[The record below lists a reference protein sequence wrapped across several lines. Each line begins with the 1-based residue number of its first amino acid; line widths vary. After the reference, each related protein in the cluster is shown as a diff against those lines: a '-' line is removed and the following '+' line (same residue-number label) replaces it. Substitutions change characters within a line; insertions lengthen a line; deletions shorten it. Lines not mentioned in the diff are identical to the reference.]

1 MSMHK
6 DSFAGNGGSEPASIF
21 DLPGTAAAMARAGEA
36 FGQRYGE
43 WQREMLAFV
52 SNRMKA
58 DMELPMALAGCRDA
72 AEVAKVQQAWVE
84 EATQAYL
91 GESGRLAEIGA
102 SVVQG
107 GMTSWFAALHEAA
120 DATKSVT
127 EATVG
132 DYVPTTPA
140 PEASAPQA

>member
-1 MSMHK
+1 MAMHEN
-6 DSFAGNGGSEPASIF
+6 DAAGGGRFEPASIF
-21 DLPGTAAAMARAGEA
+21 DLPGTAAAMARAGETI
-36 FGQRYGE
+36 GQRYGE

-52 SNRMKA
+52 TNRVKA
-58 DMELPMALAGCRDA
+58 DMELPAALAGCRDA

-102 SVVQG
+102 SVVQD
-107 GMTSWFAALHEAA
+107 GMTSWFAAFHEAA
-120 DATKSVT
+120 DAAKSVT

-132 DYVPTTPA
+132 DYVPTAPA
-140 PEASAPQA
+140 PETAAPQV